1 MPSKSKSQQRLMNLV
16 LAYKEGKLNKD
27 DFDESLWN
35 KIKEIAKGMKKSDVK
50 DFTKLKVEEQIRKL
64 VREELLKEYSSILI
78 KRMEGLAD
86 AQSLKTLKKVLPIL
100 IKSFEE
106 EDFETDEIFEFM
118 KYQTDYYIK

>member
-35 KIKEIAKGMKKSDVK
+35 KIKEIAKDMKKSDVK
-50 DFTKLKVEEQIRKL
+50 DFTKLKVEEQIREL
-64 VREELLKEYSSILI
+64 VREELLKEYSSVLI

-86 AQSLKTLKKVLPIL
+86 TQSLKTLKKVLPIL
-100 IKSFEE
+100 IKSFKE
-106 EDFETDEIFEFM
+106 EDFETDEILEFM
-118 KYQTDYYIK
+118 KYQINYYIK

>member
-35 KIKEIAKGMKKSDVK
+35 KIKEIAKDMKKSDVK